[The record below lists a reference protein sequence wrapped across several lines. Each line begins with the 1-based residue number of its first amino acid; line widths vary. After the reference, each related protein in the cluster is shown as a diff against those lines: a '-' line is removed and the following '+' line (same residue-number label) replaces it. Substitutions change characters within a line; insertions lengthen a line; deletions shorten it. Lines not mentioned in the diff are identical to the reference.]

1 MVLRQD
7 SVTGSTPI
15 LHQDSMTSSNPG
27 LRRDSAILASPP
39 VARQQSLSDLH
50 HGMSYN
56 DYRCSGVNRVFRSY
70 LDYQAVRQSYLLA
83 VSQESLL
90 ESETPN
96 QSTQSLSTAG
106 LLSLPLH
113 VVTFLFCP
121 PLSHFLKVAHTRKLV
136 LIVYLCILRSMAY
149 PTCIPVFRSGTFFK
163 KWFGQ
168 VIPVVKLCIV
178 TK

>member
-56 DYRCSGVNRVFRSY
+56 EYRCSGVNRVFRSY

-106 LLSLPLH
+106 LLSLLLH

-121 PLSHFLKVAHTRKLV
+121 SLSLSSSRWHTHV
-136 LIVYLCILRSMAY
+136 N
-149 PTCIPVFRSGTFFK
+149 
-163 KWFGQ
+163 W
-168 VIPVVKLCIV
+168 
-178 TK
+178 